1 MNSVNAAVPP
11 ANPLRKK
18 QHESTN
24 AAAKETLMKAAVPP
38 AMPLLPGL
46 LFRHTLYLS
55 FVLGAAAY
63 LWPPSWL
70 FLLFLLIADRRC
82 RGLAHLGLTLLTA
95 LAGFGCALFA
105 GPALPKETE
114 WTPRRKVLLEADI
127 DEVYGAAG
135 GRLRIVLS
143 HLQANG
149 EALAGKIS
157 WNWDQPTLRPAAG
170 EKISLNATVLP
181 LTGFRN
187 DGQDSA
193 ASQWRKGL
201 FWRVWTRG
209 PQPTLRLQP
218 PRDGPFLR
226 RCKYRAA
233 RLREHWRESFELA
246 LRRGQGHSPF
256 HSCACAE
263 ASQDPQMWED
273 NKRGNAAQNLRMQE
287 DNKSANGAAAAGIL
301 PALLFGDRFH
311 LSIDDSERLAKA
323 GLAHSIALSGQHH
336 CIAILLAG
344 LMLRLAGFAWPALFL
359 AVPRQTLLPAAALPL
374 AAAYLW
380 LGMAPAS
387 LCRAALMLACW
398 AYFRWRKRPAAL
410 FDAMIATLACMTL
423 CSPSLPGDIGAL
435 LSFSSVA
442 GIAAIVPLIQKLPF
456 FPKNTRRSPVKKIL
470 LAVLSLLACTAA
482 ALLATLPVV
491 LTVFGRAAPLSFL
504 TNLLWLPVLAF
515 WVMPLGFAAL
525 FALLTGIQ
533 PLADSLIKLANL
545 PCQWLLELLERLDDA
560 GLLESLWLPRPHWTF
575 CLGWTMLLI
584 LAVWHAGRKG
594 GLPHRGKA
602 LLAAGAILL
611 SCGPALWL
619 HAGFQQDI
627 HLRVLDVGQGQS
639 VLVQGPGHFTL
650 LIDGGGMRSPRFDT
664 GRDVVRPVIANNAPL
679 ALDLLA
685 LSHPDTDHLRGLLFL
700 ARHARIGR
708 VLVAEGLSEAQKK
721 QPDYQEFLGVLARR
735 GIPVLR
741 LSPGQSLPLPHGLLL
756 EVPPGSEPG
765 SKNDG
770 LALRLS
776 CQGHG
781 LAFIPGDDEKGT
793 LNAMA
798 ASGADLRAD
807 VLIAPHHGS
816 RRNISEAFIRSVD
829 PGIVLASCGAFNQ
842 WRFPSR
848 DLREMLER
856 LGIPLH
862 ATSESGELHL
872 VWLKPAGRPSWHGVA
887 KPRVLR

>member
-1 MNSVNAAVPP
+1 
-11 ANPLRKK
+11 
-18 QHESTN
+18 
-24 AAAKETLMKAAVPP
+24 
-38 AMPLLPGL
+38 MPLLPGL
-46 LFRHTLYLS
+46 LFRQTLYLA

-63 LWPPSWL
+63 LWPPGWL

-82 RGLAHLGLTLLTA
+82 RGLARLWLTSLAA

-105 GPALPKETE
+105 GPALPAEAE

-127 DEVYGAAG
+127 DEVRGAAG
-135 GRLRIVLS
+135 GRLRVVLS
-143 HLQANG
+143 HIRANG
-149 EALAGKIS
+149 EALAGKLA
-157 WNWDQPTLRPAAG
+157 WNWDQPTHRPAAG
-170 EKISLNATVLP
+170 AKISLNASVLP

-187 DGQDSA
+187 DGHNSA

-226 RCKYRAA
+226 RCRYRAA
-233 RLREHWRESFELA
+233 RLRERWRESFELA
-246 LRRGQGHSPF
+246 LRLGQGHSPF
-256 HSCACAE
+256 HSCADAG
-263 ASQDPQMWED
+263 APQDPQLRE
-273 NKRGNAAQNLRMQE
+273 NTKSAHAAAEKGQNPPSYSGPGADALRNPQLLN
-287 DNKSANGAAAAGIL
+287 DNKSANSAAAGIL

-311 LSIDDSERLAKA
+311 LSIDDAERLAKA
-323 GLAHSIALSGQHH
+323 GLAHSIALSGQHL
-336 CIAILLAG
+336 CIAVLLAG
-344 LMLRLAGFAWPALFL
+344 LMLRLAGFAWPGLFL
-359 AVPRQTLLPAAALPL
+359 AVPRQTLLPTAALPL

-410 FDAMIATLACMTL
+410 FDALPAALACMTL
-423 CSPSLPGDIGAL
+423 CSPFLPGDIGAL

-442 GIAAIVPLIQKLPF
+442 GIAALVPLIQKLPF

-470 LAVLSLLACTAA
+470 LAAFSLLACTAA

-504 TNLLWLPVLAF
+504 ANLLWLPVLAF

-525 FALLTGIQ
+525 LALLAGIQ
-533 PLADSLIKLANL
+533 PLADSLLKLANL

-584 LAVWHAGRKG
+584 LAAWHASRKG
-594 GLPHRGKA
+594 GLPRRGKA

-619 HAGFQQDI
+619 HAGFRQDI

-679 ALDLLA
+679 ALDMLA

-721 QPDYQEFLGVLARR
+721 QPDYQKFLGALEKR

-741 LSPGQSLPLPHGLLL
+741 LSPGESLPLPHGLLL

-781 LAFIPGDDEKGT
+781 LAFLPGDDEKGT

-816 RRNISEAFIRSVD
+816 RRNVSEAFIRAVNPD
-829 PGIVLASCGAFNQ
+829 FVLASCGAFNQ

-848 DLREMLER
+848 DLRELLAK

-872 VWLKPAGRPSWHGVA
+872 VWRRPAGRPSWHGVA
-887 KPRVLR
+887 KARVLR